1 MASSFSVRSG
11 SVSIPIYALR
21 DGRFCVSYHLNQRRY
36 RETFVSQPKAE
47 RRAKEVAKAIR
58 DQKAV
63 GVVLTGADR
72 DSYLRAVKLLEPTG
86 VSLHDAVESFVKN
99 WRAVDLPK
107 KTVSE
112 IADEMIAAKRADG
125 LSTAYQHNLQ
135 VVTNT
140 IRRAFPGQIIELTT
154 AKLDDWLRSL
164 DISSRSRHNTR
175 QVLITLFRF
184 ARDRGYLPD
193 EKTTAAEKTARGKV
207 VEGDIGIFQPEEL
220 SKLLTHATPDLVP
233 YLTIGAFAGLRPAEI
248 QRLEWRDVRLEQG
261 FIEVRAKKAKTA
273 SRRIVPIQPN
283 LSNWLTPC
291 RHLDGLVC
299 ILKDPQRNA
308 SELATTLNIKW
319 PNNGLRHSYGSYR
332 LATLKNVAELALEMG
347 NSPQMIFKHYRELVT
362 HKDAAAW
369 WSISPKQAENVVPM
383 GKRQAT
389 A

>member
-1 MASSFSVRSG
+1 
-11 SVSIPIYALR
+11 
-21 DGRFCVSYHLNQRRY
+21 
-36 RETFVSQPKAE
+36 
-47 RRAKEVAKAIR
+47 
-58 DQKAV
+58 
-63 GVVLTGADR
+63 
-72 DSYLRAVKLLEPTG
+72 
-86 VSLHDAVESFVKN
+86 VKN

-107 KTVSE
+107 KTVGE
-112 IADEMIAAKRADG
+112 VADEMIAAKRADG
-125 LSTAYQHNLQ
+125 LSAAYQHNLQ

-140 IRRAFPGQIIELTT
+140 IRRAFSGQIMELTT

-207 VEGDIGIFQPEEL
+207 VEGDIEIFQPKEL
-220 SKLLTHATPDLVP
+220 SKLLTHATHDLIP

-273 SRRIVPIQPN
+273 SRRVVPIQPN
-283 LSNWLTPC
+283 LSNWLTSHRC
-291 RHLDGLVC
+291 LDGLVC
-299 ILKDPQRNA
+299 VLKDPQRNA
-308 SELATTLNIKW
+308 SELAATLNIKW

-347 NSPQMIFKHYRELVT
+347 NSPQMIFRHYRELVT
-362 HKDAAAW
+362 PQDAAAW
-369 WSISPKQAENVVPM
+369 WNISPKHADNVVPI
-383 GKRQAT
+383 GKHQAT